1 MFYAI
6 ISFFGLL
13 IGLIL
18 INKFR
23 SELNDIKKFLKFVA
37 FILIIS
43 IILRLFMFIN
53 FSYLFLLGM
62 IIGGIVNYFLKN
74 NYLYFGNILILTNFM
89 NNINKIFFSILIF
102 IIGLIYPVLNKIN
115 NKIFLISLSL
125 FALPFILLLTN
136 FNLSYN
142 NFLLGFSIGGLAVG
156 FKQDNK

>member
-136 FNLSYN
+136 FNLIYN
-142 NFLLGFSIGGLAVG
+142 NFLL
-156 FKQDNK
+156 